1 MLLIQENA
9 DLIQGKAN
17 KDAISVENANKDA
30 ISVDSRRHSAANIAQ
45 ILPLV
50 IQGITVILVVLAIL
64 LLALVKVISA
74 EGTLSILASVVGYV
88 LGKVSHKKSGND
100 A

>member
-17 KDAISVENANKDA
+17 KDAISVENANDA